1 MKAFDVYLNGIKID
15 RVFFNSDDADE
26 VRRSLIDW
34 DNYDSEITVTA
45 HEKTQ
50 QPA

>member
-1 MKAFDVYLNGIKID
+1 MKAYDVFLNGVKID
-15 RVFFNSDDADE
+15 RVFFNSNDADE

-34 DNYDSEITVTA
+34 DNYDVEITVTA
-45 HEKTQ
+45 EEKTA

>member
-1 MKAFDVYLNGIKID
+1 MKAYDVYLNGVQID
-15 RVFFNSDDADE
+15 RVFFNSDDTDE

-34 DNYDSEITVTA
+34 DNYDSEIIVTA
-45 HEKTQ
+45 QEKTA